1 MACTGNPLNACGGFW
16 RLQLYLWN
24 GTLYSWN
31 TPANTGYY
39 EVFTFSL
46 PVGAC
51 DDERSPP

>member
-1 MACTGNPLNACGGFW
+1 MTCTGNPLNACGGPW

-24 GTLYSWN
+24 GTITSWN

-46 PVGAC
+46 PVGARG
-51 DDERSPP
+51 D